1 VKRPGRGAGQEPD
14 ESQGIHQVGVATGDG
29 RVVQAGRDAY
39 VSQERPAYR
48 LAALPGQPSQL
59 PPEDARRQPSR
70 LLDPR
75 RRVVTFAGRDAE
87 LGELASWL
95 DGPER
100 VAVRLINGSGGQG
113 KTRLAQ
119 HFARLSADRGWQVHV
134 AYPADHAGSGEAV
147 TATSQ
152 EGLAGKVLIVVDYA
166 ERWALDHLLGM
177 ISDIQGQ
184 ERDGLRF
191 LLLGRPAG
199 RWWYGLSHRLEGGHG
214 LATDTLQLPV
224 LAVSP
229 DERLTAFVRARDC
242 FAEALGVP
250 DAAAVSAPGTL
261 DDDAYGVALTIHMAA
276 LAALDAHAHAEAA
289 PDDPGR
295 LSEYLLRRELVYW
308 QDLHRRG
315 GEVPVVDANTM
326 GRAVFTAALTGPH
339 PHAQGAT
346 VIKRVSLAD
355 DPVAVER
362 ILDAHALCYPPRD
375 QAMVLE
381 PLLPDRL
388 AEDFLALATPGHP
401 YAYPADAWTATSLRL
416 LFSADEGDD
425 AGTPSQPYARQALTM
440 LIETAARWEHVAR
453 NHLGPLLREQPRLA
467 LSAGGAA
474 LITLAGIRHLD
485 PAVLEAIEEHLPR
498 QHIDLDMGIAAL
510 TERLTEHL
518 LPAAADQAEQARLHL
533 ALGIRKG
540 IAGLADQA
548 AGSLEQAV
556 ALFRTLPASQ
566 AVAART
572 DLASALTQLGIAYLH
587 LGRGDDA
594 VPVLEE
600 AASLREQATP
610 DAEGL
615 ATTLDMLQVAMS
627 HTGRR
632 QEALELSRIVAEGWR
647 RYAPKGNEASA
658 QRGRAL
664 LNRGNRLAEERGTSG
679 TAREAMAA
687 TKEAVAIF
695 RRLAADDPGTYSPDL
710 ARSLLNLSGDLGQAG
725 QRENAR
731 KAIAEAVALYR
742 EMSQVNPAAFQ
753 ADYGNALF
761 NFGTLL
767 AKARHYQ
774 DAYAALSETLSVFQG
789 EHIDDS
795 VSNRLML
802 ALTQATI
809 AALLIDLD
817 DPGAA
822 AARAREAITLIREHG
837 PAGSVTLRERIAG
850 ALGHVALQLGAGQM
864 WGEAL
869 ESADLSSQM
878 FLKLMADD
886 PSLTGYAEY
895 AVGIPLT
902 IRAAMADPQLQG
914 RMRALSR
921 ERGRDKPPAVPPGR
935 KKPKPKKKP
944 KRKKKRR
951 R

>member
-1 VKRPGRGAGQEPD
+1 M
-14 ESQGIHQVGVATGDG
+14 GVATGDG

-39 VSQERPAYR
+39 VSEERPAYR

-75 RRVVTFAGRDAE
+75 RRVVTFAGRDTE

-100 VAVRLINGSGGQG
+100 VAVRLMNGSGGQG

-119 HFARLSADRGWQVHV
+119 HFARLSADRGWQVNV

-166 ERWALDHLLGM
+166 ERWALDRLLGM
-177 ISDIQGQ
+177 ISDIKGE

-214 LATDTLQLPV
+214 LAADALQLPV

-229 DERLTAFVRARDC
+229 DERLTAFIRARDC

-250 DAAAVSAPGTL
+250 DAAAVLPPGSL

-339 PHAQGAT
+339 PHAHGVT

-362 ILDAHALCYPPRD
+362 ILDAHGLCYPPRD

-401 YAYPADAWTATSLRL
+401 YAYPADAWTATSLRM
-416 LFSADEGDD
+416 LFSSGEGDD
-425 AGTPSQPYARQALTM
+425 AGTPSEPYARQALTM

-453 NHLGPLLREQPRLA
+453 NHLGPLLREQPGLA

-510 TERLTEHL
+510 TERLTEHR

-556 ALFRTLPASQ
+556 TLFRTLPASQ
-566 AVAART
+566 TAKART

-587 LGRGDDA
+587 LGRGEDA

-600 AASLREQATP
+600 AASLHQQAAP
-610 DAEGL
+610 DGEGL
-615 ATTLDMLQVAMS
+615 ATALDMLQVAMS
-627 HTGRR
+627 RTGRR

-647 RYAPKGNEASA
+647 RYAPKSNEASA

-664 LNRGNRLAEERGTSG
+664 LNRGNRLAEGKDTGT
-679 TAREAMAA
+679 TREAMAA

-695 RRLAADDPGTYSPDL
+695 RRLAAEDPGTYSPDL
-710 ARSLLNLSGDLGQAG
+710 ARSLGNLSADLLKAG

-731 KAIAEAVALYR
+731 KAIAEAVARYR

-767 AKARHYQ
+767 AKTRRYQ
-774 DAYAALSETLSVFQG
+774 DAYAALSEALSVFQG

-795 VSNRLML
+795 GSNRLML

-809 AALLIDLD
+809 AALLIGLD

-837 PAGSVTLRERIAG
+837 PAGSVTMREQIAG
-850 ALGHVALQLGAGQM
+850 ALGHLALQLAVGQM
-864 WGEAL
+864 WGGAL
-869 ESADLSSQM
+869 ESADLCSRM
-878 FLKLMADD
+878 FRKLAADD
-886 PSLTGYAEY
+886 PSLAGYAEY
-895 AVGIPLT
+895 AVEIPLT
-902 IRAAMADPQLQG
+902 IRAAMADPQLQA
-914 RMRALSR
+914 MMLAKSR
-921 ERGRDKPPAVPPGR
+921 ERGRDKPPTIPPGR
-935 KKPKPKKKP
+935 KKPKPKKK
-944 KRKKKRR
+944 RR